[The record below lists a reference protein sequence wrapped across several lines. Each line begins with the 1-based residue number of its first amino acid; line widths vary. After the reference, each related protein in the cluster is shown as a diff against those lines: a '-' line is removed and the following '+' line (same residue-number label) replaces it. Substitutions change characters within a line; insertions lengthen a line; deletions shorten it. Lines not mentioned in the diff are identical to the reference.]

1 MAMAVIV
8 AGWLRVDP
16 SARAGFLDGSRG
28 AMEAARVAPGCRAFV
43 LSADPVDPAHV
54 RVFEQWDSVADVE
67 AFGGAGPEPDQAVAI
82 VDAEV
87 WQHEIASST
96 RL

>member
-1 MAMAVIV
+1 
-8 AGWLRVDP
+8 
-16 SARAGFLDGSRG
+16 
-28 AMEAARVAPGCRAFV
+28 
-43 LSADPVDPAHV
+43 V

-67 AFGGAGPEPDQAVAI
+67 AFRGAGPEPDQAVAI